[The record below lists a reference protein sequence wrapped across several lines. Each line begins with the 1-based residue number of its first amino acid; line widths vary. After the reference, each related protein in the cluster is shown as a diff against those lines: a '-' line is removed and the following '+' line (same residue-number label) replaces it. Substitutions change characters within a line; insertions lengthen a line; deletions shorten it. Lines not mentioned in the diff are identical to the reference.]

1 MRLILA
7 LLLSTTVPAMT
18 ADITGVPR
26 IVDGDTVQIDATK
39 IRLSGIDAPEA
50 HQFCVD
56 PAEEQWECG
65 ITARGEPV
73 EHAGAKPW
81 TCHVSGLD
89 RYGRSLAAC
98 EVNGEDIQQWL
109 VRSGWALSFVRYS
122 HTYDADEKAA
132 RDAGDGMGWRLH
144 CTVGLATREQDHHHP
159 WRHKRAHRRAI
170 GIAQATTSLF
180 PPRAV
185 GRNTVV
191 PAQTPYPTGFP
202 VDRIGGMIGAR
213 RL

>member
-65 ITARGEPV
+65 ITARDELV

-98 EVNGEDIQQWL
+98 EATAKTSNNGWCDPAGRC
-109 VRSGWALSFVRYS
+109 RSSGTAIPMMPMRRPHGMRAMAWAGAFI
-122 HTYDADEKAA
+122 A
-132 RDAGDGMGWRLH
+132 
-144 CTVGLATREQDHHHP
+144 P
-159 WRHKRAHRRAI
+159 W
-170 GIAQATTSLF
+170 
-180 PPRAV
+180 
-185 GRNTVV
+185 
-191 PAQTPYPTGFP
+191 
-202 VDRIGGMIGAR
+202 D
-213 RL
+213 